1 MKTDVIIIGSG
12 AAGLMCAMQAGRRG
26 RSVVLLDHAKKLAEK
41 IRISGGGHCNF
52 TNLDSGPENFISANP
67 DFCRS
72 ALARYTSKDFIA
84 LLQKHGIGYHE
95 KTLGQLFCDDESDV
109 LIAMLREECDAAG
122 VKRFMTCEIE
132 GIARSPDE
140 TTSHSTRQPQSGSQ
154 VAGYLPLAGEGQGER
169 VKYQVATSRGEF
181 EAQSLVIAT
190 GGLSIPRT
198 GATPFGYHV
207 AEQFGIPI
215 AKLKP
220 GLVPLSFAPDD
231 WKSYADLTGV
241 SLDVTVSFGKHAF
254 RENMLVTHRGLSGPA
269 ILQISSY
276 WQHGQPLHIDL
287 LPACDM
293 TALLD
298 EQKGSKKLLSNYL
311 TQWFPKSFAD
321 VWCAQLAGVENKPL
335 NQYNDKQRKLIAAAL
350 HDWQVTPSGTL
361 GYTKAEV
368 TCGGIDTRALSSKTM
383 ECKDVPGLYFI
394 GEVVD
399 VTGQLGGH
407 NFQWA
412 WASGYAAGQA
422 V

>member
-1 MKTDVIIIGSG
+1 MRTDAIIIGSG

-41 IRISGGGHCNF
+41 IRVSGGGHCNF
-52 TNLDSGPENFISANP
+52 TNLNTRPENFISGNP
-67 DFCRS
+67 AFCRS
-72 ALARYTSKDFIA
+72 ALARYTPPDFIA

-95 KTLGQLFCDDESDV
+95 KTLGQLFCDDGSEAI
-109 LIAMLREECDAAG
+109 IAMLREECDAAG
-122 VKRFMTCEIE
+122 VKRFMSCEIE
-132 GIARSPDE
+132 RI
-140 TTSHSTRQPQSGSQ
+140 
-154 VAGYLPLAGEGQGER
+154 ER
-169 VKYQVATSRGEF
+169 DGGFHVGTSRGEF
-181 EAQSLVIAT
+181 EAKSLVIAT

-207 AEQFGIPI
+207 AEQFGVPI

-231 WKSYADLTGV
+231 WKPYAGLTGV
-241 SLDVTVSFGKHAF
+241 SLDVSVSFGKQSF

-287 LPACDM
+287 LPDRDM
-293 TALLD
+293 AKLLD
-298 EQKGSKKLLSNYL
+298 EQKGSKKLLGNYL
-311 TQWFPKSFAD
+311 TQWFPKSFAE
-321 VWCAQLAGVENKPL
+321 VWCAQLPGIGNKPL
-335 NQYNDKQRKLIAAAL
+335 NQYNDKQRKQIAAAL
-350 HDWQVTPSGTL
+350 HDWQITPSGTL

-383 ECKDVPGLYFI
+383 ECNDVPGLYFI

-422 V
+422 I

>member
-12 AAGLMCAMQAGRRG
+12 AAGLMCALQAGQRG

-52 TNLDSGPENFISANP
+52 TNLNTKPENFISANP

-72 ALARYTSKDFIA
+72 ALARYTPQDFIA
-84 LLQKHGIGYHE
+84 LLQKHNIGYHE
-95 KTLGQLFCDDESDV
+95 KTLGQLFCDDEAEV
-109 LIAMLREECDAAG
+109 IVTMLREECDAAG
-122 VKRFMTCEIE
+122 VKRFMTCEI
-132 GIARSPDE
+132 DE
-140 TTSHSTRQPQSGSQ
+140 IKHTPYPPEVGGDKKAKFYVS
-154 VAGYLPLAGEGQGER
+154 
-169 VKYQVATSRGEF
+169 TSRGEF
-181 EAQSLVIAT
+181 EAVSLVIAT
-190 GGLSIPRT
+190 GGLSIPKT

-231 WKSYADLTGV
+231 WKPYADLTGV
-241 SLDVTVSFGKHAF
+241 SLDVTVSFGKQAF

-276 WQHGQPLHIDL
+276 WQHGEPLHINL
-287 LPACDM
+287 LPACNM
-293 TALLD
+293 ATLLD
-298 EQKGSKKLLSNYL
+298 EQKGSKKLLSNFL
-311 TQWFPKSFAD
+311 TQWFPKSFAEA
-321 VWCAQLAGVENKPL
+321 WCTQLPGIENKPL
-335 NQYNDKQRKLIAAAL
+335 NQYNDKQRKQIATTL
-350 HDWQVTPSGTL
+350 HDWQITPSGTL

-383 ECKDVPGLYFI
+383 ECNDVPGLYFI

-399 VTGQLGGH
+399 ITGQLGGY

-412 WASGYAAGQA
+412 WTSGYAAGQA

>member
-12 AAGLMCAMQAGRRG
+12 AAGLMCALQAGQRG

-52 TNLDSGPENFISANP
+52 TNLNTRPENFISANP

-72 ALARYTSKDFIA
+72 ALARYTPQNFIA
-84 LLQKHGIGYHE
+84 LLQKHNIGYHE
-95 KTLGQLFCDDESDV
+95 KTLGQLFCDDEAEV
-109 LIAMLREECDAAG
+109 IVAMLREECDAAG
-122 VKRFMTCEIE
+122 VKRFMSCEVEEIKY
-132 GIARSPDE
+132 SPAPDNWQE
-140 TTSHSTRQPQSGSQ
+140 K
-154 VAGYLPLAGEGQGER
+154 R
-169 VKYQVATSRGEF
+169 VGHKFHVSTSRGDF
-181 EAQSLVIAT
+181 NAASLVVAT
-190 GGLSIPRT
+190 GGLSIPNT

-215 AKLKP
+215 TKLKP
-220 GLVPLSFAPDD
+220 GLVPLTFAPDD
-231 WKSYADLTGV
+231 WKPYAELTGV
-241 SLDVTVSFGKHAF
+241 SLDVTVSFGKQSF

-276 WQHGQPLHIDL
+276 WQHGEPLHINL

-293 TALLD
+293 ATLLD

-311 TQWFPKSFAD
+311 TQWFPKSFAEA
-321 VWCAQLAGVENKPL
+321 WCAQLAGIENKPL
-335 NQYNDKQRKLIAAAL
+335 NQYNDKQRKQIAAAL
-350 HDWQVTPSGTL
+350 HDWQITPSGTL

-383 ECKDVPGLYFI
+383 ECIDVPGLYFI

-399 VTGQLGGH
+399 VTGQLGGY